1 MKKFTELVL
10 HIMEQEEKLAEKI
23 VTQVAEENPEAVL
36 TNAVHEAICDLL
48 DQSMLIALKGRES
61 ESEKEKPKLRLV
73 K

>member
-10 HIMEQEEKLAEKI
+10 HIMDQEKKLVRKI
-23 VTQVAEENPEAVL
+23 VTQVEEENPEAVL

-61 ESEKEKPKLRLV
+61 EKSEKPKLRLV

>member
-36 TNAVHEAICDLL
+36 TNAVHAAICDLL
-48 DQSMLIALKGRES
+48 DRSMLIAAKRRES
-61 ESEKEKPKLRLV
+61 ESEKPKLRLV